1 MNKSLLYCIAIFI
14 VTQFVVWFQT
24 NGQFIS
30 SWYKNNTFLVSL
42 IGIPISYGYIYA
54 TKYGY
59 DAFDGSLWSV
69 RLLGFALGTIS
80 FAIMTYII
88 MGEGINYKNMTSLLL
103 AICLVSIQ
111 LFWK

>member
-1 MNKSLLYCIAIFI
+1 MNKALVYCILIFI
-14 VTQFVVWFQT
+14 ATQFVVWFQT

-59 DAFDGSLWSV
+59 EAFDGSLWST

-80 FAIMTYII
+80 FAIMTHAM
-88 MGEGINYKNMTSLLL
+88 MGEGLNYKTLVSILL
-103 AICLVSIQ
+103 AISLVLIQ

>member
-1 MNKSLLYCIAIFI
+1 MNKALIYCILIFTA
-14 VTQFVVWFQT
+14 TQFVVWFQT
-24 NGQFIS
+24 NGQFIN
-30 SWYKNNTFLVSL
+30 SWYKNNTFLVSP

-59 DAFDGSLWSV
+59 EAFDGSLWST

-80 FAIMTYII
+80 FAIMTYSI
-88 MGEGINYKNMTSLLL
+88 MGEGLNYKTLVSILL
-103 AICLVSIQ
+103 AISLVLIQ

>member
-1 MNKSLLYCIAIFI
+1 MNKALIYCILIFI
-14 VTQFVVWFQT
+14 ATQFVVWFQT

-59 DAFDGSLWSV
+59 EAFDGSLWST

-80 FAIMTYII
+80 FAIMTYSI
-88 MGEGINYKNMTSLLL
+88 MGEGLNYKTLVSILL
-103 AICLVSIQ
+103 AISLVLIQ

>member
-1 MNKSLLYCIAIFI
+1 MTKDLLYCILIFTI
-14 VTQFVVWFQT
+14 TQFIVWFQT
-24 NGQFIS
+24 HGQFIS
-30 SWYKNNTFLVSL
+30 VYWKSNPFLISL
-42 IGIPISYGYIYA
+42 LGIPISYGYIYA

-59 DAFDGSLWSV
+59 DALDGSLWSV

-88 MGEGINYKNMTSLLL
+88 LGEGLTYKTMTSLLL
-103 AICLVSIQ
+103 AISLVSIQ

>member
-1 MNKSLLYCIAIFI
+1 MNKSLIYCIGIFI
-14 VTQFVVWFQT
+14 ITQAVVWFQT

-30 SWYKNNTFLVSL
+30 EWYKNNTFLVSL

-103 AICLVSIQ
+103 AICLVLIQ